1 MYWKPRH
8 LLAAVLSLFAL
19 PAWAQSSNVAVGKAS
34 SASSVHA
41 NGAPLMYGHAKAFNG
56 ILNTEDRWASA
67 APPGA
72 TTPEWLEVDLQ
83 AVHRI
88 DGFTLHSGRDTTV
101 GQQMLDFEL
110 QHRLAATDSF
120 QTLAGTS
127 VNNNTLP
134 TWTLQLAQP
143 VETRYVR
150 LLCKRASGGDGL
162 CRVRE
167 LEVRGVT
174 LANQP
179 PTAFAGHDT
188 AVVLPTSS
196 LQLTGTASDTDGTI
210 SSYLW
215 QQAFGPTPATLTGAT
230 TRTVSVSGLTQGT
243 YIFRFTATDNGG
255 SAASDTVSVTVHP
268 STAPVDPRA
277 GRIHVWPRGGIYDTA
292 VFLPIEYGALPTKK
306 YPLVL
311 SLHGRGGSTL
321 SPDHTQVLA
330 NPEGF
335 IRQLIPGKPLV
346 NTYPAVVIAPHAPAI
361 GAPHDSYF
369 NQDVIHALVL
379 QAISLYNIDPDR
391 VTMTGLSWGGSG
403 VNDQLLKYRSTYAGG
418 MPVAITT
425 PLANPVC
432 ILEDFP
438 LWAAGNV
445 GDGVFNA
452 WKWTNPTD
460 GLLTQVRQCPGY
472 TGEFQVTVMP
482 GSTHSGWDEFWSRP
496 DAQTW
501 LVSQVRQTP

>member
-1 MYWKPRH
+1 MTWKPRR
-8 LLAAVLSLFAL
+8 LLAAVLSLLAL
-19 PAWAQSSNVAVGKAS
+19 PAWAQSANVAQGKAS

-41 NGAPLMYGHAKAFNG
+41 NGAPLLYGHAKAFNG

-67 APPGA
+67 TPPA
-72 TTPEWLEVDLQ
+72 ASTPEWLEVDLQ

-88 DGFTLHSGRDTTV
+88 DGLRLHSGRDTTV
-101 GQQMLDFEL
+101 GLQMLDFDV
-110 QHRLAATDSF
+110 QHRFAATDSF
-120 QTLAGTS
+120 QPIAGAS
-127 VNNNTLP
+127 VTNNTLP
-134 TWTLQLAQP
+134 TWTFQLAQP

-150 LLCKRASGGDGL
+150 LLCKRASGDGL

-167 LEVRGVT
+167 LEVLGVR

-188 AVVLPTSS
+188 AVVLPVSTV
-196 LQLTGTASDTDGTI
+196 QLPGTATDGDGTI
-210 SSYLW
+210 ASYLW
-215 QQAFGPTPATLTGAT
+215 QQVFGPTPATLTGAT
-230 TRTVSVSGLTQGT
+230 TSTVSASGLTSGT

-255 SAASDTVSVTVHP
+255 STSSDTVSVTVHP

-277 GRIHVWPRGGIYDTA
+277 GKLHVWSRGGIYDTA
-292 VFLPIEYGALPTKK
+292 VFLPIEYGALPAKK

-311 SLHGRGGSTL
+311 SLHGRGGTTL
-321 SPDHTQVLA
+321 TANHTQVLG

-335 IRQLIPGKPLV
+335 IRQLIPGKPIV
-346 NTYPAVVIAPHAPAI
+346 NTYPAVVIAPNGPNI
-361 GAPHDSYF
+361 GGAHDTWWDSART
-369 NQDVIHALVL
+369 HTLVL

-391 VTMTGLSWGGSG
+391 VTMTGLSFGGGG
-403 VNDQLLKYRSTYAGG
+403 VNEQMLSYRSTYAGG
-418 MPVAITT
+418 MPVAYTT

-445 GDGVFNA
+445 GDGTFNA

-482 GSTHSGWDEFWSRP
+482 GTTHSGWDEFWSRS
-496 DAQTW
+496 DAQNW